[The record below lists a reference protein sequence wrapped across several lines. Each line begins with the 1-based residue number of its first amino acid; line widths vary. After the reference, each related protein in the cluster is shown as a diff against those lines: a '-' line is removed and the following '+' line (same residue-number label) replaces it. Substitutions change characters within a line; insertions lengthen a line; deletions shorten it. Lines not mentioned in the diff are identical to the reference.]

1 MIDNESII
9 SVRNLRKDFGTTSV
23 LKDISMEVKKGD
35 VIAIIGPS
43 GSGKSTFL
51 RCINLLEQPSGGEIY
66 FRSNISTKETKA
78 ANKKIAEKYK
88 EQIEEIKKSSKGDK
102 SLKIKNNEALQEIF
116 QKIDEETK
124 HSTMTFD
131 RIDDSAS
138 YQIMKIKK
146 DQKAYEKLV
155 KDEFYK
161 FKYPEMTEIN
171 LMKNKVK
178 IFKEDFKR
186 VKHPTKEMIA
196 QYNEGLNY
204 LKSSLA
210 NKKIAIKLEK
220 KKHIKTKDEIRE
232 RKEAISQKHYELLNK
247 ISFSKEN
254 SFKKCNEL
262 RSTINNINVNKV
274 RAKVSMVFQSFNL
287 FNNYD
292 VLGNCILPQVNV
304 LKRNKDEAREI
315 AINAL
320 KEVGMGD
327 RINFKISEISGGQK
341 QRVAIARAL
350 CMNPDVIL
358 FDEPTSA
365 LDPEMVGEVL
375 EVMKKLALEGMT
387 MIVVTHEMNFAKN
400 VANHVIFMDK
410 GYIVEEGTPKDI
422 FVNPKEKRT
431 LDFVSGFNKNN
442 NCLLNN
448 ENNIE

>member
-66 FRSNISTKETKA
+66 FRSNISTKETKEA
-78 ANKKIAEKYK
+78 IKKISEKYK
-88 EQIEEIKKSSKGDK
+88 EQIEELKKSSKVDK
-102 SLKIKNNEALQEIF
+102 SLEIKNNEALQEIF

-124 HSTMTFD
+124 QSTITFD

-146 DQKAYEKLV
+146 DQKVYEKLV
-155 KDEFYK
+155 KDEFFK

-196 QYNEGLNY
+196 QYNEGMNY

-232 RKEAISQKHYELLNK
+232 RKEAISQKHYELMNK
-247 ISFSKEN
+247 ISFSREN
-254 SFKKCNEL
+254 SSKKCNEL

-431 LDFVSGFNKNN
+431 QDFVSGFNK
-442 NCLLNN
+442 
-448 ENNIE
+448 E